1 MGIVEIGFV
10 FCLRFRRH
18 FFRHTDFSRFKISK
32 KFVFKIQIFCV
43 IEKCIG
49 WVLVYPFF
57 WGGVFIKNAK
67 KMCICDYVIL
77 VLTLIK
83 NVF

>member
-10 FCLRFRRH
+10 FFLRFRRH

-57 WGGVFIKNAK
+57 GGGFFIKNAK